1 MLNKLSG
8 YKTFIAM
15 GLALVVGLYQY
26 FVEPLPA
33 IDPEVWNILVPI
45 VGIVL
50 RFVTKSAPMTKAS
63 E

>member
-1 MLNKLSG
+1 MLAKLSG
-8 YKTFIAM
+8 YKTFVAM
-15 GLALVVGLYQY
+15 GLALVVGLWQY

-33 IDPEVWNILVPI
+33 IDPELWNVLLPI

-50 RFVTKSAPMTKAS
+50 RFVTKSAPGAKA